1 MSLSIPQP
9 GIERQH
15 GCEEA
20 RRLTSTQAQGRARPL
35 ALGANRGRL
44 ARRPDGATTS
54 KLPIASTA
62 SHGSRLTMPIV
73 IWFSLLIFIVLLLLL
88 PLAFGELM
96 VDGLAKLHLTPSA
109 AVVLV
114 MGIVVGGFI
123 NIPVK
128 RLIHREQVSDHPFAV
143 FGLSGVWP
151 QLRRT
156 RHQTIIA
163 VNVGGCLIP
172 TALAVYE
179 LIHLV
184 ASGTQTLF
192 ALAIACGISCAA
204 CYLMA
209 RPVVGVGIMMP
220 GLVPPLISAALA
232 IVLAPDQAAAVA
244 FVAGVAGPLVGADL
258 LHLKDI
264 QSSGVGMA
272 SIGGAG
278 TFDGIVLSG
287 VIAAYLA

>member
-1 MSLSIPQP
+1 M
-9 GIERQH
+9 
-15 GCEEA
+15 
-20 RRLTSTQAQGRARPL
+20 
-35 ALGANRGRL
+35 
-44 ARRPDGATTS
+44 
-54 KLPIASTA
+54 
-62 SHGSRLTMPIV
+62 MPIV
-73 IWFSLLIFIVLLLLL
+73 TWFSLLIFIVLLVLL
-88 PLAFGELM
+88 PFAFGELM
-96 VDGLAKLHLTPSA
+96 VGGLAKLHLTPSA
-109 AVVLV
+109 AVALV
-114 MGIVVGGFI
+114 IAIFVGGFI

-128 RLIHREQVSDHPFAV
+128 RLVRSEQVSVHPLAV

-151 QLRRT
+151 QLRRV
-156 RHQTIIA
+156 RHQTVIA
-163 VNVGGCLIP
+163 LNVGGCLIP
-172 TALAVYE
+172 TALAIYQV
-179 LIHLV
+179 LHLV

-192 ALAIACGISCAA
+192 ALAIACTINCAA
-204 CYLMA
+204 CYLLA
-209 RPVVGVGIMMP
+209 RPVAGVGIMMP

-232 IVLAPDQAAAVA
+232 IVLAPEQPAAVA

>member
-1 MSLSIPQP
+1 
-9 GIERQH
+9 
-15 GCEEA
+15 
-20 RRLTSTQAQGRARPL
+20 
-35 ALGANRGRL
+35 
-44 ARRPDGATTS
+44 
-54 KLPIASTA
+54 
-62 SHGSRLTMPIV
+62 MPVV
-73 IWFSLLIFIVLLLLL
+73 IWFSLLAFIVLVLL
-88 PLAFGELM
+88 PFAFGELM
-96 VDGLAKLHLTPSA
+96 VGGLAKLHLSPSA

-114 MGIVVGGFI
+114 IAIFVGGFI

-128 RLIHREQVSDHPFAV
+128 RVTHSEQVSVHPLAV

-151 QLRRT
+151 QLQRT
-156 RHQTIIA
+156 RHQTVIA

-172 TALAVYE
+172 TGLAIYE
-179 LIHLV
+179 LTHLV

-192 ALAIACGISCAA
+192 ALAIVCAINCIT

-209 RPVVGVGIMMP
+209 RPVAGVGIMMP
-220 GLVPPLISAALA
+220 GLVPPLISATLA
-232 IVLAPDQAAAVA
+232 IVLAPDEAAAVA
-244 FVAGVAGPLVGADL
+244 FVAGVTGPLVGADL

>member
-1 MSLSIPQP
+1 
-9 GIERQH
+9 
-15 GCEEA
+15 
-20 RRLTSTQAQGRARPL
+20 
-35 ALGANRGRL
+35 
-44 ARRPDGATTS
+44 
-54 KLPIASTA
+54 
-62 SHGSRLTMPIV
+62 MPIV
-73 IWFSLLIFIVLLLLL
+73 IWFSLLVFVVLLLLL

-96 VDGLAKLHLTPSA
+96 VEGLAKLHLTASA
-109 AVVLV
+109 AVILV
-114 MGIVVGGFI
+114 IGIFVGGFI

-128 RLIHREQVSDHPFAV
+128 RLRSQQVSVHPLAV

-151 QLRRT
+151 QLRRVRQET
-156 RHQTIIA
+156 VIA

-179 LIHLV
+179 LAHLI

-192 ALAIACGISCAA
+192 ALAIACAINCAA

-220 GLVPPLISAALA
+220 GLIPPLISAALA

>member
-1 MSLSIPQP
+1 
-9 GIERQH
+9 
-15 GCEEA
+15 
-20 RRLTSTQAQGRARPL
+20 
-35 ALGANRGRL
+35 
-44 ARRPDGATTS
+44 
-54 KLPIASTA
+54 
-62 SHGSRLTMPIV
+62 MPIV
-73 IWFSLLIFIVLLLLL
+73 IWFSLLIIVALLLLL

-96 VDGLAKLHLTPSA
+96 VEGLAKLHLTPAA
-109 AVVLV
+109 AVILV
-114 MGIVVGGFI
+114 IGIFVGGFI

-128 RLIHREQVSDHPFAV
+128 RLIRSQQVSLHPLAI

-151 QLRRT
+151 QLRRVRQET
-156 RHQTIIA
+156 VIA

-179 LIHLV
+179 LAHLI

-192 ALAIACGISCAA
+192 AVAIAGAINCAA
-204 CYLMA
+204 CYLLA

-220 GLVPPLISAALA
+220 GLIPPLISAALA
-232 IVLAPDQAAAVA
+232 IVLAPDQAAPVA

-287 VIAAYLA
+287 VMAAYLA

>member
-1 MSLSIPQP
+1 
-9 GIERQH
+9 
-15 GCEEA
+15 
-20 RRLTSTQAQGRARPL
+20 
-35 ALGANRGRL
+35 
-44 ARRPDGATTS
+44 
-54 KLPIASTA
+54 
-62 SHGSRLTMPIV
+62 MPIV
-73 IWFSLLIFIVLLLLL
+73 IWFSLLAFIVLALLL
-88 PLAFGELM
+88 PFAFGELM
-96 VDGLAKLHLTPSA
+96 VGGLAKLHLSPSA

-114 MGIVVGGFI
+114 IAIFVGGFI

-128 RLIHREQVSDHPFAV
+128 RLIRSEQVSVHPLAV

-151 QLRRT
+151 QLQRI
-156 RHQTIIA
+156 RHQTVIA

-172 TALAVYE
+172 TGLAVYE
-179 LIHLV
+179 LMHLV
-184 ASGTQTLF
+184 ASGAQTLL
-192 ALAIACGISCAA
+192 ALATVCAINCVA

-209 RPVVGVGIMMP
+209 RPVAGVGIMMP

-232 IVLAPDQAAAVA
+232 IVLVPDEAAAVA
-244 FVAGVAGPLVGADL
+244 FVAGVTGPLVGADL

>member
-1 MSLSIPQP
+1 
-9 GIERQH
+9 
-15 GCEEA
+15 
-20 RRLTSTQAQGRARPL
+20 
-35 ALGANRGRL
+35 
-44 ARRPDGATTS
+44 
-54 KLPIASTA
+54 
-62 SHGSRLTMPIV
+62 MPVV
-73 IWFSLLIFIVLLLLL
+73 IWFSLLAFIVLVLLL
-88 PLAFGELM
+88 PFAFGELM
-96 VDGLAKLHLTPSA
+96 LGGLAKLHLSPAA

-114 MGIVVGGFI
+114 IGIFVGGFI

-128 RLIHREQVSDHPFAV
+128 RLVRSEQVSVHPLAV

-151 QLRRT
+151 QLARI
-156 RHQTIIA
+156 RHQTVIA

-172 TALAVYE
+172 TGLAVYE
-179 LIHLV
+179 LPHLV
-184 ASGTQTLF
+184 AAGTQTVF
-192 ALAIACGISCAA
+192 ALAIVCAINCIA

-209 RPVVGVGIMMP
+209 RPVAGVGIMIP

-232 IVLAPDQAAAVA
+232 IVLAPDKAAAVA
-244 FVAGVAGPLVGADL
+244 FVAGVTGPLVGADL

>member
-1 MSLSIPQP
+1 
-9 GIERQH
+9 
-15 GCEEA
+15 
-20 RRLTSTQAQGRARPL
+20 
-35 ALGANRGRL
+35 
-44 ARRPDGATTS
+44 
-54 KLPIASTA
+54 
-62 SHGSRLTMPIV
+62 MPIV
-73 IWFSLLIFIVLLLLL
+73 IWFSLLIFVVLLLLL

-96 VDGLAKLHLTPSA
+96 VEGLAKLHLTPAA
-109 AVVLV
+109 AVILV
-114 MGIVVGGFI
+114 IGIFVGGFI

-128 RLIHREQVSDHPFAV
+128 RLIRSQQVSVHPLAV

-151 QLRRT
+151 QLRRLRQET
-156 RHQTIIA
+156 VIA

-179 LIHLV
+179 LAHLI

-192 ALAIACGISCAA
+192 AVAIAGAINCAA
-204 CYLMA
+204 CYLLA

-220 GLVPPLISAALA
+220 GLIPPLISAALA
-232 IVLAPDQAAAVA
+232 IVLAPDQAAPVA

-287 VIAAYLA
+287 VMAAYLA

>member
-1 MSLSIPQP
+1 
-9 GIERQH
+9 
-15 GCEEA
+15 
-20 RRLTSTQAQGRARPL
+20 
-35 ALGANRGRL
+35 
-44 ARRPDGATTS
+44 
-54 KLPIASTA
+54 
-62 SHGSRLTMPIV
+62 MPIV
-73 IWFSLLIFIVLLLLL
+73 TWFSLLIFIVLLVLL

-96 VDGLAKLHLTPSA
+96 VEGLAKLHLTPSA
-109 AVVLV
+109 AVALVLA
-114 MGIVVGGFI
+114 IFIGGFI

-128 RLIHREQVSDHPFAV
+128 RLVRSQPVTVHPLAL
-143 FGLSGVWP
+143 FGLSDLWP
-151 QLRRT
+151 QLQRA
-156 RHQTIIA
+156 RHQTLIA
-163 VNVGGCLIP
+163 VNVGGCVIP
-172 TALAVYE
+172 TGLAVYE
-179 LIHLV
+179 LIHLA
-184 ASGTQTLF
+184 ASGTPTLF
-192 ALAIACGISCAA
+192 ALAITCAINCAA

-209 RPVVGVGIMMP
+209 RPVAGVGIMMP

-264 QSSGVGMA
+264 QTSGVGIA

>member
-1 MSLSIPQP
+1 
-9 GIERQH
+9 
-15 GCEEA
+15 
-20 RRLTSTQAQGRARPL
+20 
-35 ALGANRGRL
+35 
-44 ARRPDGATTS
+44 
-54 KLPIASTA
+54 
-62 SHGSRLTMPIV
+62 MPIV
-73 IWFSLLIFIVLLLLL
+73 IWFSLLAFIVLALLL
-88 PLAFGELM
+88 PFAFGDLM
-96 VDGLAKLHLTPSA
+96 VGGLAKLHLSPSA

-114 MGIVVGGFI
+114 IAIFVGGFI

-128 RLIHREQVSDHPFAV
+128 RLIRSEQVSVHPLAV

-151 QLRRT
+151 QLQRI
-156 RHQTIIA
+156 RHQTVIA

-172 TALAVYE
+172 TGLAVYE
-179 LIHLV
+179 LMHLV
-184 ASGTQTLF
+184 ASGAQTLL
-192 ALAIACGISCAA
+192 ALATVCAINCVA

-209 RPVVGVGIMMP
+209 RPVAGVGIMMP

-232 IVLAPDQAAAVA
+232 IVLVPDEAAAVA
-244 FVAGVAGPLVGADL
+244 FVAGVTGPLVGADL